1 MEKHEVVYLPRHLV
15 KLAEEIL
22 NLSLQLLKSDSG
34 GVSSCALNYATETV
48 IPITNPRTE
57 RIIVSMNPP

>member
-15 KLAEEIL
+15 KLVEEIL
-22 NLSLQLLKSDSG
+22 NLSLQFLKSDSG
-34 GVSSCALNYATETV
+34 GDSSCALNYATETV
-48 IPITNPRTE
+48 IPMTNPRTE